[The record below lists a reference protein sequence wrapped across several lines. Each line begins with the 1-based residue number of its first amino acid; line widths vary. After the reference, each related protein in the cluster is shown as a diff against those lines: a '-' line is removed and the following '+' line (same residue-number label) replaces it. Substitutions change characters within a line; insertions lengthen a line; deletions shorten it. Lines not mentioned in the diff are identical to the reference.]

1 MKGGAA
7 ATDGNAL
14 GWAGGVG
21 PDTISN
27 IISDNDEGSGPEIID
42 LETTVTI
49 RSVRFISTCL
59 RGVITK
65 ILVYIHFWLLLG
77 VT

>member
-7 ATDGNAL
+7 ATDGHVL
-14 GWAGGVG
+14 GWTGGVG

-42 LETTVTI
+42 LETTVPI
-49 RSVRFISTCL
+49 RSVRFINSCI
-59 RGVITK
+59 RGVTK
-65 ILVYIHFWLLLG
+65 L
-77 VT
+77 